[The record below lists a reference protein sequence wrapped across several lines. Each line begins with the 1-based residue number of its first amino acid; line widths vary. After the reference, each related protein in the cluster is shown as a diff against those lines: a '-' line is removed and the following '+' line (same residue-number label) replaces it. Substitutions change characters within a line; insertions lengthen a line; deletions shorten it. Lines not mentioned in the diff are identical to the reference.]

1 MPNYDSIS
9 AEDYKTALKS
19 LPDWSREILVLQFQ
33 SPRHEITAARLAR
46 QLGYRHFIQGNQHY
60 GATAHLVCKVLNV
73 AEPPSNQWF
82 EALSVAHKN
91 NGWIW
96 TMRPNLVEAI
106 KQMGWSSDN
115 LTQRIK
121 TYLLTWNPNRWPW
134 EDLAE
139 RSAET
144 LAGKGIIA
152 SWSCGNTKSIQPGDR
167 FFLMQVSK
175 EPKGIIGSGWV
186 TTAPHLRLH
195 WDGDKAAAGKECL
208 GVDGEWER
216 LLNPPVD
223 TPLGMQELK
232 KGRLADFN
240 WTPQSSGIRIP
251 DEIAT
256 ELEEKWAAHVGKTS
270 MSVVTI
276 DAELSAMEGAEKL
289 ALVRHRKREQ
299 SLRDA
304 KVAEARKLGSG
315 KLKCDVAKCCFD
327 FEAVYGEL
335 GRDYAQV
342 HHLKPLADRT
352 KPSQTK
358 LADLAIVCANCHAM
372 IHRGGKCRSLDKL
385 IP

>member
-1 MPNYDSIS
+1 
-9 AEDYKTALKS
+9 
-19 LPDWSREILVLQFQ
+19 
-33 SPRHEITAARLAR
+33 
-46 QLGYRHFIQGNQHY
+46 
-60 GATAHLVCKVLNV
+60 
-73 AEPPSNQWF
+73 
-82 EALSVAHKN
+82 
-91 NGWIW
+91 
-96 TMRPNLVEAI
+96 
-106 KQMGWSSDN
+106 
-115 LTQRIK
+115 
-121 TYLLTWNPNRWPW
+121 
-134 EDLAE
+134 
-139 RSAET
+139 
-144 LAGKGIIA
+144 
-152 SWSCGNTKSIQPGDR
+152 
-167 FFLMQVSK
+167 
-175 EPKGIIGSGWV
+175 
-186 TTAPHLRLH
+186 
-195 WDGDKAAAGKECL
+195 
-208 GVDGEWER
+208 
-216 LLNPPVD
+216 
-223 TPLGMQELK
+223 MQELK